1 MSISLI
7 GAGAC
12 KKAPS
17 LEVQKELLIEN
28 KVDSILSLMTIQEK
42 IGQMS
47 QIRHFDENAFE
58 DVSEKFIGSII
69 HTQGP
74 NPGENA
80 KDWQAKF
87 AKFQKKGIKE
97 APKWHKSKEGRIWHK
112 EHAKKHNFGNY
123 ELKTK
128 KCQVCSKE
136 YQSKSL
142 HSKYCSNGCKS
153 KGRLLSGVDNV
164 DRECVGCG
172 ATFSTNKYKK
182 TKTCSRSCA
191 SLISR

>member
-1 MSISLI
+1 MHRFIWESFYKRKIPKGYHVHHI
-7 GAGAC
+7 D
-12 KKAPS
+12 KNRWNNRPDN
-17 LEVQKELLIEN
+17 LELIEGKKHQSN
-28 KVDSILSLMTIQEK
+28 HMKQRVKD
-42 IGQMS
+42 
-47 QIRHFDENAFE
+47 
-58 DVSEKFIGSII
+58 
-69 HTQGP
+69 
-74 NPGENA
+74 NPE
-80 KDWQAKF
+80 WF